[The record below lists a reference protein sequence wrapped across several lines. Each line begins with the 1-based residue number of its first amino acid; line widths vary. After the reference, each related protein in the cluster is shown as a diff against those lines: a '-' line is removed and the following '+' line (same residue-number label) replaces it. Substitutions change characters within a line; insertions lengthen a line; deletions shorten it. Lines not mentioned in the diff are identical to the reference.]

1 LVGAAIESALAQR
14 VDGLKV
20 VVVDNHS
27 DDGTWELVN
36 SLSDPRLRVHRNSSN
51 IGLFGNFNRCAEF
64 ASGDYTLFLCSDDR
78 LMPGFLASA
87 IALMQA
93 NSGATLV
100 SSRGRIV
107 DLGGR
112 AIETI
117 ADRLSPGLYVG
128 QSVPAAWFWV
138 SYYLGTN
145 IFNYPSGIV
154 IRTAALQ
161 RCLPFDESLGSPAD
175 IDMFFRVLQL
185 GDLLISDE
193 VGCMVTRHSGQEQ
206 NVFRK
211 NADLLRQE
219 LSLLERYRPMLEAA
233 NAYGSLRSQSAARML
248 STLIRTAR
256 YDIRLAR
263 SLYRE
268 FGRNPSDMFAAA
280 TRRVISLVSNRALGS
295 GTIRYVVK
303 RSTRL

>member
-1 LVGAAIESALAQR
+1 LIGAAIKSALEQR

-27 DDGTWELVN
+27 DDGTWELVK
-36 SLSDPRLRVHRNSSN
+36 SIHDPRLQVHRNSSN
-51 IGLFGNFNRCAEF
+51 LGLFGNFNRCAEY
-64 ASGDYTLFLCSDDR
+64 ASENYTLFLCSDDR

-93 NSGATLV
+93 NSGAALV

-107 DLGGR
+107 DMSGNSREL
-112 AIETI
+112 I
-117 ADRLSPGLYVG
+117 ADRLSPGTYIG
-128 QSVPAAWFWV
+128 PSVPPAWFWV
-138 SYYLGTN
+138 SYYLGQN

-154 IRTAALQ
+154 IRTAALK

-175 IDMFFRVLQL
+175 IDLFLRVLQL
-185 GDLLISDE
+185 GDLLVSAE
-193 VGCMVTRHSGQEQ
+193 VGCLVTRHDGQEQ
-206 NVFRK
+206 NVFRR

-219 LSLLERYRPMLEAA
+219 LSLFERYRPMLELAH
-233 NAYGSLRSQSAARML
+233 AYDSLRNQAATLML

-256 YDIRLAR
+256 FNFRLAR

-268 FGRNPSDMFAAA
+268 FGRHPSEMFAAA
-280 TRRVISLVSNRALGS
+280 ARRVIWRVRYRIRGS
-295 GTIRYVVK
+295 DVIRYLVK
-303 RSTRL
+303 RPNSF